1 MFKRKLV
8 IASYIVVAL
17 GLSACSN
24 GEVNKEET
32 PVEENTNNNDTVDN
46 TNTNTSDVDT
56 VDKGT
61 STSNITEDYDEIK
74 ISATDAY
81 NTFLEKK
88 PNSNIEKIALD
99 YNNNKY
105 SYKIE
110 GYDDLKEYEL
120 EIDALNK
127 EILRLEEDD
136 RDDEKL
142 ELTLADVEKI
152 DSIVNNAISEN
163 HDFLSVEW
171 ELSIKNDRKLLEIEF
186 DKKDNDIDY
195 KYDLNTG
202 ELLEKDK

>member
-32 PVEENTNNNDTVDN
+32 PVEENANNKDTVDN
-46 TNTNTSDVDT
+46 TNTNTNDIDT

-61 STSNITEDYDEIK
+61 STSNVTEDYDEIK

-88 PNSNIEKIALD
+88 PNSNVEKIALD

>member
-8 IASYIVVAL
+8 IASYIVLAL

-24 GEVNKEET
+24 GEV
-32 PVEENTNNNDTVDN
+32 TNDN
-46 TNTNTSDVDT
+46 TGTANNKDTTDNTST
-56 VDKGT
+56 VNKDKA
-61 STSNITEDYDEIK
+61 TSNEIVNYDNIK
-74 ISATDAY
+74 VSATDAY

-88 PNSNIEKIALD
+88 PNANVEKIELN
-99 YNNNKY
+99 YNHNRY

-120 EIDALNK
+120 EIDALNN
-127 EILRLEEDD
+127 EILRLEQDD

-163 HDFLSVEW
+163 QDFTFLEW
-171 ELSIKNDRKLLEIEF
+171 ELSIKNDRKVLEIEF
-186 DKKDNDIDY
+186 EKEGNDVEY

-202 ELLEKDK
+202 ELLKKDQ